1 MSLSL
6 PNDFQ
11 NEMKIQLNEE
21 YPDFINALN
30 QIAPTSIRINP
41 SKNYVVDE
49 NLEKIDWCENS
60 FYLQNR
66 PIFTLDPTFHAG
78 GYYVQEAASMWISK
92 IIENEVDLSKPLKVL
107 DLCAAPGG
115 KSTLLL
121 GLISKESLIICNEV
135 IKSRSHILKENL
147 IKWGNSN
154 VIVSNHDVEDFKGFE
169 NYFDIIL
176 VDAPCSGEGMF
187 RKDPNSILE
196 WSIDNVENCS
206 SRQKN
211 ILKHTFPLVKNGGIL
226 IYCTCTYNNTENENS
241 AQYIQESNQFK
252 PLKINDSRLV
262 DKGIGYQCYPHKVKG
277 EGFYFAAFTKLNQ
290 DDNYFKTITSFKQKK
305 WLDVTKIETNIIS
318 NWVENAENFNFKKNY
333 DDIIYG
339 WLKIFDNDLE
349 IIEKALKRWSP
360 ILEIGSIKGNDLI
373 PAHSLALSNYLS
385 AKIQNIDVDKI
396 NALKFLKKETFI
408 LPQGK
413 LGWNTISYK
422 NLKLGWVKNLGNRF
436 NNYLPNSS
444 RIIMNIDYEL
454 IIK

>member
-11 NEMKIQLNEE
+11 NEMKIQLKEE

-252 PLKINDSRLV
+252 PLIINDSRLV

-277 EGFYFAAFTKLNQ
+277 EGFYFAAFSKLNQ

-318 NWVENAENFNFKKNY
+318 NWVENAENFTFKKNY
-333 DDIIYG
+333 DGIIYG